1 MCPCGPRS
9 QVGGMWPG
17 SPRGPGL
24 AFEVL
29 LTTPGRCWRVVC
41 AAGAQGGDRG
51 GVIMGRHALQPIPA
65 RHRSPGAGDL
75 EEGLGE
81 RRGMGCPAAA
91 PTPVTAPVF
100 AALSL
105 CNMLSRSPCPNGR
118 SLNARGTTCSAK
130 KTPQVAASTPDG
142 NPASARCG
150 AAFGAFPQVSGGGMH
165 VARRENVT
173 FWRLSGEK
181 QLGIGYLP
189 IYVYWFSNCLASR
202 VAKRPRA
209 RAVAAQR
216 VAVN

>member
-1 MCPCGPRS
+1 MRASFPGWWDVARVAQGAGARVRGAADHPG
-9 QVGGMWPG
+9 QVLACCL
-17 SPRGPGL
+17 RGWC
-24 AFEVL
+24 ARRR
-29 LTTPGRCWRVVC
+29 PGR
-41 AAGAQGGDRG
+41 

-105 CNMLSRSPCPNGR
+105 CNRLSRSPCPNGR
-118 SLNARGTTCSAK
+118 SLNARGTTCGAK
-130 KTPQVAASTPDG
+130 KTPQVAAGTPDG
-142 NPASARCG
+142 NPASARCR
-150 AAFGAFPQVSGGGMH
+150 AAFGAFPRVSGGGMH

-181 QLGIGYLP
+181 QLGIGYLL
-189 IYVYWFSNCLASR
+189 IYVYWFSNCFASR

-209 RAVAAQR
+209 RAVAVQR